1 MGFSPLPFS
10 TTTLSHP
17 SSSSSSLSDRWM
29 DSDRWILSGPRSMT
43 ALSAVNKKSQQKQK
57 QSRPP
62 PNVPNM
68 ADFEYQELSIQL
80 KAMKEQDVRYTQL
93 QADKRLEL
101 EGYITRIVERRP
113 SIVPMNRLAEVLPQ
127 TSWHLA
133 FSTEPIMNDAL
144 PKDATITLDFVNEEQ
159 VNYALEFAKTLGLK
173 KLTAQSSFQVDK
185 ATGGVNIQYQTITTD
200 VFGLKNLGVG
210 AFGLLQGRGTNIA
223 TAYFD
228 GRMWI
233 EQCTDKN
240 IGSNNSYYYNV
251 YVRNEQV
258 DSNQKN

>member
-10 TTTLSHP
+10 TTTPSHP
-17 SSSSSSLSDRWM
+17 PSSLSDRWV
-29 DSDRWILSGPRSMT
+29 DSDRWILSHPRSTT
-43 ALSAVNKKSQQKQK
+43 ALSAVRKKDQQQQ

-62 PNVPNM
+62 PSVPNK

-101 EGYITRIVERRP
+101 EGYIARIVERRP
-113 SIVPMNRLAEVLPQ
+113 SIVPLNRLAEVLPQ
-127 TSWHLA
+127 TSWRLA
-133 FSTEPIMNDAL
+133 FSTEPIMNEAL
-144 PKDATITLDFVNEEQ
+144 PKDATITLNFINEEQ
-159 VNYALEFAKTLGLK
+159 VNYSLEFAKTLGLK

-233 EQCTDKN
+233 EQCVDR
-240 IGSNNSYYYNV
+240 NNGNNNNFYYNV
-251 YVRNEQV
+251 YVRNEQIE
-258 DSNQKN
+258 SNNKS